1 MPFDVLSTD
10 FLIIFKKITNSEM
23 PLICGMTRLA
33 NQHDVLK
40 LAQGFPDFDPLE
52 ELLTALERAA
62 HGQFH

>member
-1 MPFDVLSTD
+1 
-10 FLIIFKKITNSEM
+10 M

-33 NQHDVLK
+33 NQHDVIK